1 MSLYSEI
8 KTSAFMALPIIV
20 NANQLGVYNKAKT
33 IVENVDELILDF
45 SVSVSSVLDYRY
57 QHSQT
62 KYLVKNN
69 HSLEE
74 MKWRIWKYGDIFN
87 FIDFTSQTRDKFF
100 LPRIRN
106 LQKILKKIIAGQT
119 LVWTERNLFLEYT
132 KFPSKCFKCV
142 GYEFQFVPVLIGND
156 PYTVH
161 SCQYINKHIELRIGV
176 E

>member
-20 NANQLGVYNKAKT
+20 NSNQLGVYNETKT
-33 IVENVDELILDF
+33 IVENVDKLILDF
-45 SVSVSSVLDYRY
+45 SVSDSSVLDYRY

-87 FIDFTSQTRDKFF
+87 YIDFTSQTKDKFF

-106 LQKILKKIIAGQT
+106 LQPILKKIIAGQT
-119 LVWTERNLFLEYT
+119 LVWTERDLFLEYT
-132 KFPSKCFKCV
+132 KFPKKCFKGCGCV
-142 GYEFQFVPVLIGND
+142 FQFVPIIIGND
-156 PYTVH
+156 SYTVH
-161 SCQYINKHIELRIGV
+161 SCQYINKHIELRIG

>member
-1 MSLYSEI
+1 
-8 KTSAFMALPIIV
+8 MALPIIV

-74 MKWRIWKYGDIFN
+74 MKWQFEVVTFSTLLIS
-87 FIDFTSQTRDKFF
+87 SQTRDKFF

-106 LQKILKKIIAGQT
+106 LKILKIIAGQT
-119 LVWTERNLFLEYT
+119 LGLNEI
-132 KFPSKCFKCV
+132 CFWV
-142 GYEFQFVPVLIGND
+142 Y
-156 PYTVH
+156 
-161 SCQYINKHIELRIGV
+161 
-176 E
+176 